1 MRRLII
7 NGDDFGLTGGVNRA
21 IVECH
26 RAGSLTSATLMANS
40 PEFTQAVDLARAYP
54 KLGVGCHVVLVDGG
68 PLTPPG
74 QVNSLLVPGTQAF
87 RDSAADFARAAV
99 RKQISTN
106 DIAAEARAQ
115 VRKLQDAGIRV
126 THLDTH
132 KHTHIFP
139 VTLKAL
145 LNVAKELGVR
155 AIRNPF
161 VPLHVISKVGIARQP
176 ALWLR
181 YMQVKMLSRYAPH
194 FRREV
199 ANAGLKTTDGAFG
212 VIATGILDE
221 KIFRAILD
229 SIPDGTWELVCHPGY
244 NDAALANVKT
254 RLRESRVTEREVL
267 TAPQVRDEVR
277 QRGIELISFAD
288 L

>member
-7 NGDDFGLTGGVNRA
+7 NADDFGLTAGVNRA

-26 RAGSLTSATLMANS
+26 RAGSVASATLMANS
-40 PEFTQAVDLARAYP
+40 AEFARAVDLARAHP
-54 KLGVGCHVVLVDGG
+54 KLGVGCHVTLVDGE
-68 PLTPPG
+68 PLSPAA
-74 QVNSLLVPGTQAF
+74 QVGSLLLPGTQSF
-87 RDSAADFARAAV
+87 RLSAADFARAAV
-99 RKQISTN
+99 RKQIAPQ
-106 DIAAEARAQ
+106 DIATEAAAQ
-115 VRKLQDAGIRV
+115 IRKLQDAGVKV
-126 THLDTH
+126 THIDTH

-139 VTLKAL
+139 VALQAL
-145 LNVAKELGVR
+145 LAVAKDLGIS

-161 VPLHVISKVGIARQP
+161 APLHVITKKTIAKQP

-181 YMQVKMLSRYAPH
+181 YIQVKMLSRYAPG
-194 FRREV
+194 FRRAV
-199 ANAGLKTTDGAFG
+199 KDAGLRTTDGAFG

-221 KIFRAILD
+221 KLFHAILD

-244 NDAALANVKT
+244 NDESLQGVRT
-254 RLRESRVTEREVL
+254 RLRESRVVERNVL
-267 TAPQVRDEVR
+267 TQPNLRDEFR